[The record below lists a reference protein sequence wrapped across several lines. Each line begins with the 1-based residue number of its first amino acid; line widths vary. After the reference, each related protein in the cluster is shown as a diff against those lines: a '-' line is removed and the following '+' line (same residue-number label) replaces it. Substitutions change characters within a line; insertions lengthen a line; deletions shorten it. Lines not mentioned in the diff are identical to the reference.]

1 MSSKGGRGA
10 KVAHKAKQTPS
21 HGKDELSSI
30 ATASFLEGLQCNN
43 GHPLHSTALEEDLQA
58 SEAEGAKT
66 AEVGKKAGV
75 QRMKEP
81 AVKRQGASAKRKK
94 GPEGEEEEEEE
105 KEKENAGKRRKRS
118 VKEKD
123 KPSPEE
129 VKQTKKGKKAQSRP
143 QSGKPRSSQ
152 AQEDGLDTGA
162 TRQRRRSLPSSD
174 DELGDDDKSW
184 NPSSKKSKMLGS
196 SKKLSTSG
204 EPSREIK
211 SGGAGKAQTG
221 EPMRKRRRHKATT
234 ELDVVLDAFLDFS
247 NEYRESVESE
257 AIKRSIGTFV
267 SSVEEQLEEQISS
280 YKELSAL
287 KRESNKNASQTRTKS
302 KTLLEAKYELMRAKR
317 KQQHLHKERAALK
330 LRLADLRRGHAF
342 LQDIRGLQGQYLDF
356 RRGHPKEKETYGAS
370 SLPALMLEA
379 KHVQSTEQ
387 QLRGINARLENRL
400 KKEGK

>member
-30 ATASFLEGLQCNN
+30 ATASFLEGLQSNN

-81 AVKRQGASAKRKK
+81 AVKRQGAPAKRKK

-105 KEKENAGKRRKRS
+105 KENAGKRRKRS
-118 VKEKD
+118 EKEKG

-129 VKQTKKGKKAQSRP
+129 VKQTKKGKKVQSRP

-162 TRQRRRSLPSSD
+162 TRRRRRSIPSSD
-174 DELGDDDKSW
+174 DEREDADKSW
-184 NPSSKKSKMLGS
+184 TPRSKKTKMLGS
-196 SKKLSTSG
+196 SRKPSTSG
-204 EPSREIK
+204 APSQGNK

-234 ELDVVLDAFLDFS
+234 ELDVVLEAFLDFS

-267 SSVEEQLEEQISS
+267 SSVEEQLGEQISS

-379 KHVQSTEQ
+379 EQVQSTEQ